1 MVKKLNP
8 IVVAQK
14 LREHNLIIFSP
25 RELQR
30 LFSVSNFAV
39 SKFLHQY
46 TKKNFFVKLRNG
58 LYCLSDNQPN
68 SFVLANKIY
77 VPSYLSLETA
87 LSFYSII
94 PEAVYSITSV
104 TTKKT
109 ATFLVGEKQFIYHK
123 IKISSF
129 NGYVSVKISS
139 DIVYLASPEKA
150 VADFCYFVFLGKKEW
165 NDRLT
170 LRGISEKK
178 IVNYLK
184 ILGKNRLVSFW
195 DKLSKG
201 YD

>member
-58 LYCLSDNQPN
+58 LYCFSDNQPN

-87 LSFYSII
+87 LSFYGLI
-94 PEAVYSITSV
+94 PESAYEITSV
-104 TTKKT
+104 STR
-109 ATFLVGEKQFIYHK
+109 ATRTFKAAGKIFSYAK
-123 IKISSF
+123 IKKNLF
-129 NGYVSVKISS
+129 CGYTTAQLGEEKFLI
-139 DIVYLASPEKA
+139 AEPEKA
-150 VADFCYFVFLGKKEW
+150 LFD
-165 NDRLT
+165 
-170 LRGISEKK
+170 
-178 IVNYLK
+178 YLY
-184 ILGKNRLVSFW
+184 LVSLQKRNLNTRLNVSGLKK
-195 DKLSKG
+195 DKIAYWQKFFNHPSINKLIAEI
-201 YD
+201 YAH